1 MTSDDRPTILYVGPF
16 RLPDGNAAAQRV
28 LANAKALRDLG
39 CEVILAETGAADG
52 KGGPIQKLE
61 AHEGFSCYRL
71 PMKHRSRLEHPQ
83 VAIGQ
88 ITGLIDE
95 VGAGAVIAYNYPA
108 AALSRLALVCHRRGM
123 TCSADITEWYGT
135 SHIASRFGR
144 AVKAIDTGL
153 RMRLIHKRLDALL
166 VISTYLEEFYAASRG
181 PVTVRIP
188 PLVDTADVKWG
199 VTDRPLTH
207 GGLDLVF
214 AGSIGADK
222 ERIDRL
228 VDALP
233 VVAKSRQIHL
243 HVVGFTEE
251 DYRRTYPEAEPP
263 RPDLVT
269 FHGRLPHA
277 EALRR
282 VAAADYSVIIRD
294 RTRVTEAGFPT
305 KFVESI
311 TLGTPSLVTP
321 HPDLSR
327 IIADGSSGL
336 LIDPTDLVSTLE
348 SLADNDTPRVDRSMF
363 DYRRHEG
370 EFRRFLTGI
379 GVPSA

>member
-1 MTSDDRPTILYVGPF
+1 MTSDYPTILYIGPF

-52 KGGPIQKLE
+52 QGGSRQKLE
-61 AHEGFSCYRL
+61 AYEGFSCYRL
-71 PMKHRSRLEHPQ
+71 PMKQRSRLEHPQ
-83 VAIGQ
+83 IAIGQ
-88 ITGLIDE
+88 ITDLIDE

-108 AALSRLALVCHRRGM
+108 AALSRLALVCRRRGM

-135 SHIASRFGR
+135 AHIASRVGR
-144 AVKAIDTGL
+144 AVKAIDTGV
-153 RMRLIHKRLDALL
+153 RMRLVHKRLDALL
-166 VISTYLEEFYAASRG
+166 VISTYLEQFYASSRG
-181 PVTVRIP
+181 PVTVRVP
-188 PLVDTADVKWG
+188 PLVDTTDAKWG
-199 VTDRPLTH
+199 VADGEPDH
-207 GGLDLVF
+207 DGLELVF
-214 AGSIGADK
+214 AGSIGPDK

-233 VVAKSRQIHL
+233 IVAASRPIHL
-243 HVVGFTEE
+243 HVVGVTEQ
-251 DYRRTYPEAEPP
+251 DYRRTYPQAEPP
-263 RPDLVT
+263 QADVVT

-294 RTRVTEAGFPT
+294 RTRVTDAGFPT

-327 IIADGSSGL
+327 VVADGASGRA
-336 LIDPTDLVSTLE
+336 IEPTDLVSTLT
-348 SLADNDTPRVDRSMF
+348 SLADEDTPRVDRSMF
-363 DYRRHEG
+363 DYHRHEG
-370 EFRRFLTGI
+370 EFRRFLSGI
-379 GVPSA
+379 GVSSA